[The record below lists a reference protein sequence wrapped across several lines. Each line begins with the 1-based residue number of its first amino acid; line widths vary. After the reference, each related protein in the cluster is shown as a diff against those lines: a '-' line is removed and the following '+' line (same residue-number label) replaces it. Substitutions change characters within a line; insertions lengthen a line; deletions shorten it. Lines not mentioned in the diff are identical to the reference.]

1 MIKNWLLTGDTHRR
15 VVERIVAGIDVSKYN
30 REETALIIL
39 GDVGLNFYLNK
50 TDKKEK
56 ELVQKTGCR
65 VYCVRGNHE
74 ARPQNLLHMEIVWDK
89 EVQGPVYVED
99 GFPNIR
105 YFLDWGSY
113 IINGFK
119 CLVIGGAYSID
130 KWYRLN
136 GLNSNTDKWTGWF
149 KDEQLTP
156 LEMARCRNYITTVN
170 NKYDFVLTHTCPIS
184 YEPTDLFINIS
195 STPDKSMELFLDEI
209 RKLIDFKV
217 WAFGHYH
224 ADRLEKPGV
233 IQMYYAIEDMNDI
246 YAYWYGDNPR
256 VETEYWVRKG
266 PLYYEGQN

>member
-1 MIKNWLLTGDTHRR
+1 MIKNWLLTGDTHGH

-39 GDVGLNFYLNK
+39 GDVGLNFYLNNL
-50 TDKKEK
+50 DKKEK

-74 ARPQNLLHMEIVWDK
+74 ARPQNLPHMEIVWDK

-99 GFPNIR
+99 SFSNIK

-113 IINGFK
+113 IINEFK
-119 CLVIGGAYSID
+119 CLVIGGAYSVD

-195 STPDKSMELFLDEI
+195 STPDKSMELFLDEV
-209 RKLIDFKV
+209 KGLIDFKV

-233 IQMYYAIEDMNDI
+233 IQMCFAVEDMNDI
-246 YAYWYGDNPR
+246 YAYWYGDSPR
-256 VETEYWVRKG
+256 VKTEYWVRKG